1 MKTIGLIGAMVL
13 LTVPSV
19 ASARRVATTRE
30 EAAMRS
36 EIRRDL
42 TLGSGY
48 RIHGF
53 VLSTIH
59 TAPTRYGLVGYVA
72 TNRTG
77 GGLIQMRRGARGW
90 RILAHGSS
98 VDPCVFP
105 NRVQRD
111 LMPGFPCRP
120 TARAGL
126 DRIG

>member
-1 MKTIGLIGAMVL
+1 MKTVGLIGAMVL

-59 TAPTRYGLVGYVA
+59 TAPTRYGLVA
-72 TNRTG
+72 TWRRTG
-77 GGLIQMRRGARGW
+77 
-90 RILAHGSS
+90 
-98 VDPCVFP
+98 
-105 NRVQRD
+105 
-111 LMPGFPCRP
+111 P
-120 TARAGL
+120 TAG
-126 DRIG
+126 